1 MAILVDIN
9 GTIASEGKPI
19 QTTIDY
25 LKSLSDDIYF
35 ISGSHESLR
44 KGYVALLKRFGLS
57 YVEIILNPIDE
68 PKDYQFKLAMAQTI
82 PNLTLAIDNNPKV
95 LSLYR
100 SVGIVAIG
108 PDDLDTLA
116 NDTHKSSH

>member
-9 GTIASEGKPI
+9 GTVASESKPI

-25 LKSLSDDIYF
+25 LKTISEDIYF

-44 KGYVALLKRFGLS
+44 KGYKALLERFGLS
-57 YVEIILNPIDE
+57 YVDIILNPIDDN
-68 PKDYQFKLAMAQTI
+68 KDYQFKLDMAQTI

-108 PDDLDTLA
+108 PEDLLSD
-116 NDTHKSSH
+116 

>member
-19 QTTIDY
+19 KKTINY
-25 LKSLSDDIYF
+25 LKTLSTDIYF

-44 KGYVALLKRFGLS
+44 KRYETLLKKLGLS
-57 YVEIILNPIDE
+57 YVEIILNPIEDN
-68 PKDYQFKLAMAQTI
+68 KDYGFKLTMAQTI
-82 PNLTLAIDNNPKV
+82 PNLEFAIDNNPTV

-100 SVGIVAIG
+100 STGIVAIS
-108 PDDLDTLA
+108 PNDLDTPKLC
-116 NDTHKSSH
+116 HEPL

>member
-19 QTTIDY
+19 AKTINY
-25 LKSLSDDIYF
+25 LKTVTEDIYL

-44 KGYVALLKRFGLS
+44 KRYINLMDGLGIV
-57 YVEIILNPIDE
+57 YKKIILNPVDDN
-68 PKDYQFKLAMAQTI
+68 KDYQFKLAMAQTI
-82 PNLTLAIDNNPKV
+82 PNLTLAIDNNPTV

-100 SVGIVAIG
+100 SIGILAISA
-108 PDDLDTLA
+108 DNLNTLE
-116 NDTHKSSH
+116 N

>member
-9 GTIASEGKPI
+9 GTVASEGKPI

-25 LKSLSDDIYF
+25 LKTLSEDIYF

-44 KGYVALLKRFGLS
+44 KGYKALLQRLGLS
-57 YVEIILNPIDE
+57 YVDIILNPIDDN
-68 PKDYQFKLAMAQTI
+68 KDYQFKLAQAQTI

-100 SVGIVAIG
+100 SIGILAIS
-108 PDDLDTLA
+108 PDDLDTLE
-116 NDTHKSSH
+116 N

>member
-1 MAILVDIN
+1 MDILFDIN
-9 GTIASEGKPI
+9 GTVASEGKPI

-25 LKSLSDDIYF
+25 LKTLSDDIYF

-44 KGYVALLKRFGLS
+44 KGYKALLKRLGLT
-57 YVEIILNPIDE
+57 YVEIILNPIDDN
-68 PKDYQFKLAMAQTI
+68 KDYQFKLAMAQTI

-100 SVGIVAIG
+100 SVGIVAIS
-108 PDDLDTLA
+108 PVDLDTLGFF
-116 NDTHKSSH
+116 S

>member
-19 QTTIDY
+19 QKTIDY
-25 LKSLSDDIYF
+25 LKLVSEDIYL

-44 KGYVALLKRFGLS
+44 KRYESLLEGLGIVYVK
-57 YVEIILNPIDE
+57 IILNPIDDN
-68 PKDYQFKLAMAQTI
+68 KDYQFKLVMAQTI

-95 LSLYR
+95 LALYQ
-100 SVGIVAIG
+100 SVGIATLS
-108 PDDLDTLA
+108 PDEL
-116 NDTHKSSH
+116 